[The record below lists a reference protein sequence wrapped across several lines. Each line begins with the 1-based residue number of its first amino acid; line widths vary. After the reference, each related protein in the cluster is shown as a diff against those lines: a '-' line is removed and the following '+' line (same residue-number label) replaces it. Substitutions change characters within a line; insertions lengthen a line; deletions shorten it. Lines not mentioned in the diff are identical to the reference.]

1 MAEALL
7 EKRHLICCA
16 YGLRRAGSRSTAGGT
31 RPGFHD
37 SPTARPFNVSHVV
50 CPSHGDNALHSW
62 AASWLHGRD
71 VILPNLYIRSCL
83 LTVSTNLSGLASA
96 ISTMATATNR
106 VLRVA
111 LRGDSILTHP
121 RFNKG
126 TGFSASERKA
136 FGLSG
141 RLPYRINTLEEQ
153 CRRAYEQLR
162 IREEPLRKN
171 TFLQSLKDQNWV
183 LYYGLLSRHLKE
195 LIPIIYTPT
204 QVSLVR
210 RMGAYN
216 QPSHGI

>member
-1 MAEALL
+1 
-7 EKRHLICCA
+7 
-16 YGLRRAGSRSTAGGT
+16 
-31 RPGFHD
+31 
-37 SPTARPFNVSHVV
+37 
-50 CPSHGDNALHSW
+50 
-62 AASWLHGRD
+62 
-71 VILPNLYIRSCL
+71 
-83 LTVSTNLSGLASA
+83 
-96 ISTMATATNR
+96 MATATNR

-126 TGFSASERKA
+126 TAFHSSERRA
-136 FGLSG
+136 FGLTG
-141 RLPYRINTLEEQ
+141 RLPHRINTLEEQ